1 MTATCF
7 PAARER
13 CTARRW
19 VGATHASPLPRRRL
33 ATSNSPVAHPVTLLH
48 EDDTRTMHLV
58 EHDSVCDGSHACVSS
73 IPSVF
78 TGRGEDTPTP
88 ARPRWGRESSAQA
101 GGGRA
106 GGRAPRRAIG
116 RFPLSCL
123 LSLYH
128 PHPNPPPLGAGVIGA
143 GRVVERA
150 GGRAPSEPI
159 GAAFRCPVCC
169 PCIAPTP
176 ARPRWGREFASP
188 QRKNHLTIPPPSGRI
203 TLPFLPPAEESPYHS
218 SSSGEN
224 HLTIPPPSGGRSG
237 GGPGLW
243 CPATLAEHA
252 PSPLPTPHSPLP

>member
-128 PHPNPPPLGAGVIGA
+128 PHPNPPPLGYALPTYHAALGWLQVPPVAAPRGA
-143 GRVVERA
+143 GFQPACRHPRHRRQVLAVAA
-150 GGRAPSEPI
+150 GAQ
-159 GAAFRCPVCC
+159 
-169 PCIAPTP
+169 
-176 ARPRWGREFASP
+176 ARISC
-188 QRKNHLTIPPPSGRI
+188 NITIY
-203 TLPFLPPAEESPYHS
+203 T
-218 SSSGEN
+218 
-224 HLTIPPPSGGRSG
+224 
-237 GGPGLW
+237 
-243 CPATLAEHA
+243 
-252 PSPLPTPHSPLP
+252 